1 MARLAS
7 PPAFDPC
14 TSTPAKTCKKTK
26 FSGLDCCD
34 GLKSEK
40 ANFQYPTLES
50 TWSGLY
56 GQICHL
62 AGLLRTTLVVA
73 LSGAFL
79 YFIIQACMIT
89 VTMCQSVKTG
99 LTTAAT
105 GISYMGLWTLMIHF
119 CQWAMSMVE
128 LAPGLPPIASALHGF
143 VADSMGFGQPLVVQ
157 PTLLS
162 YSGLSAGTPHR
173 LPQSSELCSRFQV
186 ALLESGG
193 RLRSWELSALHF

>member
-1 MARLAS
+1 
-7 PPAFDPC
+7 
-14 TSTPAKTCKKTK
+14 
-26 FSGLDCCD
+26 
-34 GLKSEK
+34 
-40 ANFQYPTLES
+40 
-50 TWSGLY
+50 
-56 GQICHL
+56 
-62 AGLLRTTLVVA
+62 
-73 LSGAFL
+73 
-79 YFIIQACMIT
+79 MIT

-162 YSGLSAGTPHR
+162 YSGLSAGDASQITAI
-173 LPQSSELCSRFQV
+173 FG
-186 ALLESGG
+186 ALLSVSSCIIGKW
-193 RLRSWELSALHF
+193 R